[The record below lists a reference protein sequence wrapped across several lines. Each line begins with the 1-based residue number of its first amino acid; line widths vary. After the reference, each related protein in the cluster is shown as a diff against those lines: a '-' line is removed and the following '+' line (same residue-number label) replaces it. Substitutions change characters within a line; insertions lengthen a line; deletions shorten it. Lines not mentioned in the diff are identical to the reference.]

1 MKHFDPVKLY
11 YLFIYFLYKKKS
23 GDSTPLTQKE
33 RHPSNHLKI
42 SFLRGLISRSLTV
55 VTPLE
60 MSRAKLHVRL
70 K

>member
-1 MKHFDPVKLY
+1 MKHIDPVELY

-33 RHPSNHLKI
+33 RRPSNHLKI

-55 VTPLE
+55 ATPLG